1 MTLTV
6 TRGTCCS
13 CRGGTDCRRSLYR
26 GTGPVRA
33 EQRKLASWEGHST
46 GSGEW
51 CTKDW
56 RSGSSLALSE
66 HRSHLARRWPSVGH
80 QGQELCAYHD
90 VQGAQADP
98 PTVDADAGKDIGRRA
113 PSASKVNNRE
123 SRLGLPGSRN
133 HAGTHMRVR
142 ERDAWHCI
150 QRRDVELTA

>member
-1 MTLTV
+1 MTVTV

-13 CRGGTDCRRSLYR
+13 CGGGAECRRSLYR

-33 EQRKLASWEGHST
+33 EQSKLAGKT
-46 GSGEW
+46 GEW

-56 RSGSSLALSE
+56 RSGGALALSE

-80 QGQELCAYHD
+80 QGQELRAYHD
-90 VQGAQADP
+90 VQGAQADL

-123 SRLGLPGSRN
+123 SRL
-133 HAGTHMRVR
+133 
-142 ERDAWHCI
+142 
-150 QRRDVELTA
+150 